1 MPDAADY
8 ELDKTEPP
16 PGFSPPKPSSPA
28 PWIALAA
35 VVIAAGALV
44 LYLRKDPAPAPA
56 DGVTQTEVPVT
67 EAPQPLGT
75 AVEPIALP
83 PLDES
88 DALVRSLVRA
98 LSSHPRVAA
107 WLTTNGLIRNFAV
120 VVENIAYGMVPSGH
134 LRPLRPSGT
143 FRVLERNGDL
153 TIDPRTYA
161 RYDGIAD
168 AVASVDTVG
177 AAKLY
182 AGLKPRLQEAY
193 AELGREEPFD
203 QVLERAI
210 VVLLRVPTPPD
221 TVRLEPAGAVE
232 YKYADARL
240 EALTQPQKQL
250 LRMGPRNIGI
260 IQGKLR
266 DLAIAIG
273 IPAGRV
279 GAP

>member
-1 MPDAADY
+1 MSDLSEFDVDAAPP
-8 ELDKTEPP
+8 EPP
-16 PGFSPPKPSSPA
+16 HRYERERSPLIWVGVIVALLAVGAGVYYWFLRPPSEVGITATDTP
-28 PWIALAA
+28 
-35 VVIAAGALV
+35 V
-44 LYLRKDPAPAPA
+44 APAAARPTDA
-56 DGVTQTEVPVT
+56 GE
-67 EAPQPLGT
+67 PLD
-75 AVEPIALP
+75 VP
-83 PLDES
+83 PLDRS
-88 DALVRSLVRA
+88 DALVRKLVAA
-98 LSSHPRVAA
+98 LSSHPLIGR

-266 DLAIAIG
+266 DLALAIG